1 MASFL
6 TDRQSVTSPPG
17 KLHDESRQLELGA
30 SGRCPPCSDGAQFTE
45 RLSELVAQLLV
56 LFGEGTDPP
65 ICKFESSTNRLVAGL
80 AWTPGDYRRGKEVPV
95 TPAAVHIAFGGGRR
109 DGRRSKLIVL
119 VGELGRV
126 VGVISIVEGVR
137 LDVKRPRMPLQL
149 LHATVQR
156 CERGCCSTGITY
168 RRAYRLALAW

>member
-80 AWTPGDYRRGKEVPV
+80 AWTPGDYRRGKEVVRRGPNLV
-95 TPAAVHIAFGGGRR
+95 GLRLGPR
-109 DGRRSKLIVL
+109 DGKSSRFADVEPGADRSEAGTTKIRDGKIVRSQMFDADSARVARFL
-119 VGELGRV
+119 ERATTGR
-126 VGVISIVEGVR
+126 
-137 LDVKRPRMPLQL
+137 
-149 LHATVQR
+149 
-156 CERGCCSTGITY
+156 
-168 RRAYRLALAW
+168 